1 MARRIEVPL
10 PVTSAKDSPQR
21 AGIGRLINVLMEQM
35 PDGKVNRK
43 RAPGITKFSQSTSG
57 SIHCRGLIAA
67 NDSVLLSVFDNFV
80 EAIDGSGNSTGLG
93 GLSGTSLVSL
103 AKNNKTPIPDIVCV
117 ADGAAYV
124 LATSTAP
131 APYPDPN
138 IGSPNSV
145 CYGDGY
151 FFFTYGA
158 GECQAS
164 GLYSTSINLLDQITV
179 NSSPTTLLR
188 GVYFSQTLFLF
199 TEATIEAWSNT
210 ANPTGFPFSRSAVIA
225 RGLLSAT
232 AIAGF
237 ESQFTA
243 TLIFVGNDN
252 IVYLLQGYAP
262 VRISTSDQE
271 RRISNLAD
279 KSTLRASVYSSEG
292 HAIWQLTSSD
302 FSLTYDI
309 TNSVWNERKS
319 EAMNFSRIECGCFAF
334 GQWIVGDYATG
345 NLGRITANEFT
356 EYGLSLKYSVDSLPC
371 DMFPMRETVKR
382 TDFNFI
388 VGTGKSPKDDD
399 YDVDQSFAGNW
410 SSDWNDPNWNV
421 GQTVQFNDV
430 AANPHVLIS
439 WSDDGGTS
447 FSMPLTRELGKVG
460 QGYQCVSIYRSGM
473 TSRYGRVWRVEVSD
487 PVYVGLISAFMET
500 A

>member
-57 SIHCRGLIAA
+57 SSHCRGLIAA

-93 GLSGTSLVSL
+93 GLSGTSRVSL

-210 ANPTGFPFSRSAVIA
+210 ANPDGFPFSRSAVIA

-309 TNSVWNERKS
+309 TNS
-319 EAMNFSRIECGCFAF
+319 SRIECGCFAF

-388 VGTGKSPKDDD
+388 VGTGKSPEDDD